1 MYFES
6 WRSRTNFSPTIALVA
21 IFSLVATVAA
31 RAADVPTPGAVR
43 EQVQPPPATPAPRP
57 AAPKVEAPKPRPA
70 LAPGGPA
77 ILVSRFEIS
86 GNSVISTADLE
97 AQIASFQGRRL
108 TLAEIYR
115 VADRLTDYYHKA
127 GYTLAQVTVPA
138 QNVSSGVIKLEVLEG
153 RVGAI
158 SFKGNKRYRTELLDE
173 HVTHIAPGG
182 VLTIKALED
191 DLLDLNTLPGLSAR
205 AVVQPGATY
214 GTSDVVVK
222 TVENP
227 YSLGASLDN
236 YGRTI
241 IGEWRLQGNATINNP
256 FGFGDRL
263 DFNVL
268 HAEGGLLEYGRF
280 NYDAPI
286 NRFGT
291 HANVYYS
298 RYNYK
303 VDTGELGTAFA
314 GIDISGEGDDFGINL
329 TQPFI
334 RNRVDTLYG
343 SIGFERTLTRQR
355 GLLKKSNDIGLL
367 RLNLY
372 YSHVYANT
380 AVSTL
385 NAALSTNFRGN
396 KDGTEN
402 NRQAGKLRVDATHLQ
417 PLKYSWALFLRASG
431 VASIDPLVDTE
442 RFRIGGTDSVR
453 AFPSAELAGD
463 EGIDGSIELRRPLA
477 WIPGVPLQGRIFY
490 DAGMVY
496 RKQPS
501 LGEHDMESLS
511 GVGFGL
517 TGRVARYYGFD
528 VAVVQPT
535 TAYHSSDGR
544 DTRAWFSFSAAF

>member
-1 MYFES
+1 MLGA
-6 WRSRTNFSPTIALVA
+6 TTALP
-21 IFSLVATVAA
+21 
-31 RAADVPTPGAVR
+31 AADVPTPGAVR
-43 EQVQPPPATPAPRP
+43 EQVQPAPAAPAARP
-57 AAPKVEAPKPRPA
+57 AAPEVEMPKAKPSV
-70 LAPGGPA
+70 APGGAA
-77 ILVSRFEIS
+77 ILVNRFEIT
-86 GNSVISTADLE
+86 GNSVVSTADLQ
-97 AQIASFQGRRL
+97 AQIAGYQGRKL
-108 TLAEIYR
+108 TLAEIYG
-115 VADRLTDYYHKA
+115 VADKLTDYYHKA

-138 QNVSSGVIKLEVLEG
+138 QQVSSGTIKLEVLEG

-158 SFKGNKRYRTELLDE
+158 RFTGNKRYRAELLDD
-173 HVTHIAPGG
+173 HVTHVAPGR
-182 VLTIKALED
+182 VLTIKGLED
-191 DLLDLNTLPGLSAR
+191 DLLDLNSLPGLSAR

-214 GTSDVVVK
+214 GTTDVMVK
-222 TVENP
+222 TVETP
-227 YSLGASLDN
+227 YTLGVSLDN

-256 FGFGDRL
+256 LGYGDRL

-268 HAEGGLLEYGRF
+268 HSEGGLLEYGRF
-280 NYDAPI
+280 NYDAPL
-286 NRFGT
+286 NHWGT

-314 GIDISGEGDDFGINL
+314 GVDISGEGDDFGINL

-343 SIGFERTLTRQR
+343 AIGFERTLTRQR
-355 GLLKKSNDIGLL
+355 GLLKKANDIGLL
-367 RLNLY
+367 RLNMFY
-372 YSHVYANT
+372 THVYAND

-385 NAALSTNFRGN
+385 NAEVSTNFRGN
-396 KDGTEN
+396 KDGTQN
-402 NRQAGKLRVDATHLQ
+402 NRQAGKLRIDATHLQ
-417 PLKYSWALFLRASG
+417 PLKYSWSLFLRASG

-442 RFRIGGTDSVR
+442 RFRIGGPTGVR

-463 EGIDGSIELRRPLA
+463 EGMDGTIEFRRPLA

-496 RKQPS
+496 RKKPAA
-501 LGEHDMESLS
+501 GEHDTESLT
-511 GVGFGL
+511 GFGFGL
-517 TGRVARYYGFD
+517 TGRIARNYAFD

-535 TAYHSSDGR
+535 TAYHSTDGR

>member
-1 MYFES
+1 MDFES
-6 WRSRTNFSPTIALVA
+6 RQSRTIFSPTMALVA
-21 IFSLVATVAA
+21 TFAFVATVAA

-43 EQVQPPPATPAPRP
+43 EQVQPRPVAPAPSP
-57 AAPKVEAPKPRPA
+57 AAPAVEAPKPRPA

-77 ILVSRFEIS
+77 ILVSRFVIS

-97 AQIASFQGRRL
+97 AQIASYQGRRL
-108 TLAEIYR
+108 TLAEIYG
-115 VADRLTDYYHKA
+115 VADTLTDYYHKA
-127 GYTLAQVTVPA
+127 GYSLAQVTVPA

-153 RVGAI
+153 RVGEI

-263 DFNVL
+263 DLNVV
-268 HAEGGLLEYGRF
+268 HAEGGQLEYGRF

-286 NRFGT
+286 NRIGT

-303 VDTGELGTAFA
+303 VDTGELGAAFA

-329 TQPFI
+329 TQPFV
-334 RNRVDTLYG
+334 RNRVDMLYG

-385 NAALSTNFRGN
+385 NAEVSTNFRGN
-396 KDGTEN
+396 KDGTQN

-511 GVGFGL
+511 GIGFGL
-517 TGRVARYYGFD
+517 TGRIARYYAFD